1 MIPRQWMIP
10 AKNYNMKKSVNLIR
24 ILAAALGLL
33 ISVPVLAV
41 APGKLISPN
50 PDKGPKNIEER
61 REERQEQRQENLC
74 QKISDMANRE
84 QERLRQRTM
93 NSGDRFQNWQLKTT
107 EKNSEL
113 ANLRSNWDG
122 NRDAQFKKLEEKA
135 TTDAQ
140 KQAVAD
146 FEAAVKAAITARR
159 TAFDAAITT
168 FREGVKKLISDR
180 AEGVSASFT
189 AFSDATKAA
198 YETAKTDCASGKD
211 PATIRTTLRNSI
223 AAARTKFH
231 SEKTSAPKVGGNIQ
245 ILIDARRAAINK
257 AMTDFKTAM
266 EKARADLKKAFPAE

>member
-1 MIPRQWMIP
+1 
-10 AKNYNMKKSVNLIR
+10 MKKNSNLIPFL
-24 ILAAALGLL
+24 IIVLGLL

-41 APGKLISPN
+41 APANQGNSGQSMNNNFQEKQEVRQE
-50 PDKGPKNIEER
+50 K
-61 REERQEQRQENLC
+61 REEKQAQIGENIC

-107 EKNSEL
+107 EKDSEL

-140 KQAVAD
+140 KKAVAD
-146 FEAAVKAAITARR
+146 FEATVKAAITARR
-159 TAFDAAITT
+159 TAVDAAIST

-180 AEGVSASFT
+180 AEGVSTSFT
-189 AFSDATKAA
+189 AFSDATKVA
-198 YETAKTDCASGKD
+198 YETAKSDCASGKD

-223 AAARTKFH
+223 AAARTKFN
-231 SEKTSAPKVGGNIQ
+231 SDRTSAPKVGGNIQ
-245 ILIDARRAAINK
+245 ALIDARRTAVNK
-257 AMTDFKTAM
+257 AMTDFKAAM
-266 EKARADLKKAFPAE
+266 EKARTELKKSFPAD